1 MKRILIFSALLIAL
15 LATVQQVEAQ
25 RPERSIVV
33 AIDTAVNTDTSVVTL
48 TAVPSHII
56 SFQSTVTRLA
66 GTVGGKVY
74 LEGTTDGVGWI
85 RLDSMTLTNQAIN
98 SKLFTLSTQPPCWS
112 YRAYYISSGSQSSI
126 QRFSYTR
133 RP

>member
-15 LATVQQVEAQ
+15 LATVQQVKAQ

-33 AIDTAVNTDTSVVTL
+33 AIDTAVNTDTSIITL

-56 SFQSTVTRLA
+56 SFQTTVTRLS
-66 GTVGGKVY
+66 GTAGGKVY